1 MQTREKQIVAGAGVL
16 RQHEGGLVRFL
27 LRPEQTAHELAVVE
41 IKAWRGVQ
49 PPPHTH
55 QHEDETFLISE
66 GELFFTIGDQ
76 TLTATP
82 GTVVFAP
89 RGIRHGYQIR
99 SEWARFTMV
108 ITPGQFAGYFWELT
122 EDAATGEMPPLP
134 QGPPPAEEIARRQK
148 LSAEYGIVY

>member
-1 MQTREKQIVAGAGVL
+1 MQTLEKQIVAGTGVL
-16 RQHEGGLVRFL
+16 RQHGGGLVRFL
-27 LRPEQTAHELAVVE
+27 VRPEQTAHELAVVE

-55 QHEDETFLISE
+55 RHEDETFIVSE
-66 GELFFTIGDQ
+66 GELFFTIGET

-108 ITPGQFAGYFWELT
+108 ITPGQFANYFWELT
-122 EDAATGEMPPLP
+122 EDAPTDEMPLLP
-134 QGPPPAEEIARRQK
+134 QGPPSAEELGRRLA
-148 LSAEYGIVY
+148 LSAAYGIVY

>member
-1 MQTREKQIVAGAGVL
+1 MQTSEKQIVGGAGVL
-16 RQHEGGLVRFL
+16 RQHDGGLVRFL
-27 LRPEQTAHELAVVE
+27 VRPEQTNNELAVVE

-55 QHEDETFLISE
+55 RHEDETFLISE
-66 GELFFTIGDQ
+66 GELFFTIGDR
-76 TLTATP
+76 TFTATP

-122 EDAATGEMPPLP
+122 EDAPTGQMPPPP
-134 QGPPPAEEIARRQK
+134 QGPPSAAEMARRQQ
-148 LSAEYGIVY
+148 LSAQYGIAY